1 MPYVNIKLVE
11 GRSAEAKKALA
22 NDITD
27 AIVRHCGGAPDHVY
41 VVFEDIP
48 ATDFIVG
55 GQTVADRRK
64 ARGEG

>member
-1 MPYVNIKLVE
+1 MPYVNVKLVE

-22 NDITD
+22 ADITD

>member
-1 MPYVNIKLVE
+1 MPYVNIKIVE

-22 NDITD
+22 ADITD
-27 AIVRHCGGAPDHVY
+27 AVVKHCGGAPDHVY

-48 ATDFIVG
+48 ATDWIVG
-55 GQTVADRRK
+55 KQTVAERRK

>member
-22 NDITD
+22 TDITD